1 MRLISVAGIKIDFN
15 SSYLLSGGNM
25 SMPSSSWNESLISLL
40 KLKEKYFNSE
50 TSQLAVD
57 TMHGGFS
64 QMPYGLIMIQT
75 KLGISTVIKRGTA
88 WWINLESRGWIN
100 LDLLKDRPV

>member
-40 KLKEKYFNSE
+40 KRNKYFNSE

-75 KLGISTVIKRGTA
+75 KLGISIVITRETA
-88 WWINLESRGWIN
+88 WWVNLGFNSWTD
-100 LDLLKDRPV
+100 LDLLKDWPV